1 MNFYIKSRGSAHNQ
15 DYMWY
20 KIDKDYSLID
30 FDIEKELENIESKLD
45 KYSKYNYSNE
55 NILVIRFAD
64 DINYLL
70 IDNIK
75 SNRKDAY
82 DRVIKNTI
90 LIQFSTD
97 LIDRDFIYGFI
108 NYASNI
114 SNIKQ
119 ILNEMIVNTNSSK
132 SFDLNKKVFNRFINS
147 IELTSEEPR
156 PINYFKHI
164 HNKIY
169 DYIIAQY
176 HLG

>member
-1 MNFYIKSRGSAHNQ
+1 MNFYIKSRGSAHHQ

-20 KIDKDYSLID
+20 KINQDYTLID
-30 FDIEKELENIESKLD
+30 FDIEKELEDIESKLD

-55 NILVIRFAD
+55 NILVIRFAN

-90 LIQFSTD
+90 LIQFTTD

-108 NYASNI
+108 SYASSL
-114 SNIKQ
+114 SNIKKT
-119 ILNEMIVNTNSSK
+119 LNNMIENTDCNK
-132 SFDLNKKVFNRFINS
+132 SFSLNKKIFNQFINS